1 MFAEIITIGD
11 EILIGQIIDTN
22 SAFIAKQLNLIG
34 VSVYQI
40 TSIQDDK
47 KHILEALKEA
57 EERADI
63 IIITGGLG
71 PTKDDITK
79 HTICEYFDDE
89 LVEDATVLAHVE
101 HLFKK
106 YISTPISDLNRKQAL
121 VPSKARVLKNN
132 FGTAPGMWLEKGN
145 KTFISLPGVPY
156 EMEALITG
164 AVIPNIQEKYERP
177 YILHKTII
185 TYGLGESAL
194 AERIEAWEDN
204 LPPFIRL
211 AYLPNLGKV
220 RLRLTAKGTDK
231 DILDFEV
238 KSQIEKLN
246 PLINDIF
253 FGMEE
258 DSVLEIVAGKL
269 LKQNNETV
277 ATAESCTGG
286 KIAETFTAIPGSS
299 AYFKGSVVSYATEAK
314 IDVLHVDKAL
324 VERHSVV
331 SKQVAE
337 AMALSA
343 QKLFKST
350 YAIATTGNAGP
361 TKGDSNAEV
370 GTVFIAIATP
380 KGVISEEFNF
390 GNHREKVINKAVNK
404 AFEILCKE
412 ILKK

>member
-1 MFAEIITIGD
+1 
-11 EILIGQIIDTN
+11 
-22 SAFIAKQLNLIG
+22 
-34 VSVYQI
+34 
-40 TSIQDDK
+40 
-47 KHILEALKEA
+47 
-57 EERADI
+57 
-63 IIITGGLG
+63 
-71 PTKDDITK
+71 
-79 HTICEYFDDE
+79 
-89 LVEDATVLAHVE
+89 
-101 HLFKK
+101 LFKK

-231 DILDFEV
+231 DILDSEV

-299 AYFKGSVVSYATEAK
+299 AYFKGSVVSYATQAK

-324 VERHSVV
+324 IERHSVV

-390 GNHREKVINKAVNK
+390 GNHREKVINKGVNK